1 MYSFVSTGRKVCG
14 LQEGVDSDLF
24 LPVGSVWHGRYKASF
39 LRNVHGA
46 PYTVVAT
53 WQAKHALHVIYWESF
68 MATALWNLRLVDV
81 AS

>member
-1 MYSFVSTGRKVCG
+1 MYSFTGIGRKACG

-24 LPVGSVWHGRYKASF
+24 LPVGSVRHGRNKVPC

-46 PYTVVAT
+46 QYVVIAT
-53 WQAKHALHVIYWESF
+53 WQAKHALHVIYWESL
-68 MATALWNLRLVDV
+68 MASALWNLRLVDV